1 MGRTPYDTYA
11 KELTV
16 EALSPWG
23 RAESDVRISPD
34 PTFADVCFE
43 PASPPDGSRGD
54 LLHRLTSEG
63 VVMLEF
69 ARQAPD
75 VAEMGTW
82 LGKQLG
88 WWRRL
93 QAAARREEGARW
105 KLPPLFWGLSSGAPR
120 EALDVFRMERMDEA
134 VWPRGCYEGA
144 PGGRFRSIV
153 ISELPRERETLVVR
167 TMGAG
172 VTFQDAMADLAALP
186 ADAPERL
193 LVLPHLARLTLQMQN
208 EPDDE
213 AREMV
218 MQAQKLYDELMEKQ
232 LMLGMDK
239 GLEKGLEKGLRPLAR
254 QFERR
259 LARPL
264 TAAEQA
270 TLVARMGTVGPDRL
284 GDVVLDL
291 DPAALSAWLADPA
304 AR

>member
-1 MGRTPYDTYA
+1 
-11 KELTV
+11 
-16 EALSPWG
+16 
-23 RAESDVRISPD
+23 
-34 PTFADVCFE
+34 
-43 PASPPDGSRGD
+43 
-54 LLHRLTSEG
+54 
-63 VVMLEF
+63 
-69 ARQAPD
+69 
-75 VAEMGTW
+75 
-82 LGKQLG
+82 
-88 WWRRL
+88 
-93 QAAARREEGARW
+93 
-105 KLPPLFWGLSSGAPR
+105 
-120 EALDVFRMERMDEA
+120 
-134 VWPRGCYEGA
+134 
-144 PGGRFRSIV
+144 
-153 ISELPRERETLVVR
+153 
-167 TMGAG
+167 
-172 VTFQDAMADLAALP
+172 
-186 ADAPERL
+186 
-193 LVLPHLARLTLQMQN
+193 MQN

-291 DPAALSAWLADPA
+291 DPAALSAWLSDPA